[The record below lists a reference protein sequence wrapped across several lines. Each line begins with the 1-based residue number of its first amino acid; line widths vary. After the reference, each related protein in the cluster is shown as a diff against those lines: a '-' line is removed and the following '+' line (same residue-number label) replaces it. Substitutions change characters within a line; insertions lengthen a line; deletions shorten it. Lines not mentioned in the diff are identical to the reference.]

1 MLLIGDDATDRD
13 LYAKLIDGAL
23 SVLAA
28 TTGETGYALA
38 CSEEPDLVLIDSR
51 LRDTDGLTV
60 CKRLRA
66 NPDTA
71 SLPVIVFTQP
81 CSVDLLLA
89 TVHSALG
96 R

>member
-13 LYAKLIDGAL
+13 LYAKLIDGEL

-28 TTGETGYALA
+28 PTGERGYALA
-38 CSEEPDLVLIDSR
+38 CAEEPDLVLIDGR
-51 LRDTDGLTV
+51 LPDTDGLTI
-60 CKRLRA
+60 CRRLRA

-89 TVHSALG
+89 TVHGALG

>member
-1 MLLIGDDATDRD
+1 VLLIGDDATDRD
-13 LYAKLIDGAL
+13 LYAKLIDGEL

-28 TTGETGYALA
+28 PTGERGYALA
-38 CSEEPDLVLIDSR
+38 CTEEPDLVLIDGR
-51 LRDTDGLTV
+51 LPDADGLTV
-60 CKRLRA
+60 CRRLRA

-89 TVHSALG
+89 TVHGALG